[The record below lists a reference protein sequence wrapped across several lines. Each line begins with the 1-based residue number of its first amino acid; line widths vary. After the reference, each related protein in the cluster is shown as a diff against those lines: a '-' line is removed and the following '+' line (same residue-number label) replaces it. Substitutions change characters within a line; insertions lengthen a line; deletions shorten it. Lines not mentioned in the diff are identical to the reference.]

1 MYLQTGKPVISQEYI
16 NAFFILKDILALIIH
31 ILFFYYPL
39 NYRLSFSQSFYLEK
53 NIFFYETCYIL
64 NYKNFAIHL

>member
-53 NIFFYETCYIL
+53 NIFFL
-64 NYKNFAIHL
+64 